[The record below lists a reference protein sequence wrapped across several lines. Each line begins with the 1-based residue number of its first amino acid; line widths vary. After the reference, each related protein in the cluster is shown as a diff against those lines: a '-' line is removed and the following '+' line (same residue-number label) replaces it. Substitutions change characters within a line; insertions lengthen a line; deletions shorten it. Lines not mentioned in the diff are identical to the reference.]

1 MDNVRFRPIADLPCS
16 GIRKTPCL
24 LQTQSEPQADIYD
37 NIPDLLLMRVRSWT
51 SVQLDFAA

>member
-1 MDNVRFRPIADLPCS
+1 MDNVRFRPIADLPR

-24 LQTQSEPQADIYD
+24 LQTQSGPQADIYD